1 VLPGVQHDL
10 LGPVSKRE
18 REGTR
23 LHELRSIADDG
34 KDPHA
39 GGERYKPMTKH
50 LTQAGFGVLAFGYR
64 TSRNLGWYLNRR
76 LARTA

>member
-1 VLPGVQHDL
+1 
-10 LGPVSKRE
+10 
-18 REGTR
+18 
-23 LHELRSIADDG
+23 
-34 KDPHA
+34 
-39 GGERYKPMTKH
+39 MTKH